1 MLSDH
6 PFALCHIGLPSS
18 KVVLLTNN
26 KRNIECNKLGREVR
40 ETSKILLG
48 LQTGCRGLLKG
59 TDRFLSLV

>member
-1 MLSDH
+1 MLSGR

-40 ETSKILLG
+40 ETSKILLR